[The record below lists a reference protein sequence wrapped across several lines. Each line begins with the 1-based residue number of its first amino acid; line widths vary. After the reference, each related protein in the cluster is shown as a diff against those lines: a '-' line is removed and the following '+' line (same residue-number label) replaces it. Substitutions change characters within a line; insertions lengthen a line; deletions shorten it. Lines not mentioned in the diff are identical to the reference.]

1 MALTINNFIYRNLQ
15 EQVLYLTD
23 KVGGHATVPANV
35 TFPYGDPEVIYSTAE
50 GATILGKARLTYADG
65 GDPVDID
72 IDFTLP
78 VIGDGICI
86 DASEDTK
93 HLVIKNNAGF
103 GIVVTVPANATQGT
117 LTETQYQSLIQNDN
131 NWVVI
136 DNERYLLMDKQHEA
150 GMLVYTHDGYSTKG
164 TQKYFCLTMSTR
176 AFTIKESGGGSNV
189 LDFNFVTGKVVI
201 SESEFAKFKDPSLI
215 LWGYY
220 EDPDETV
227 TGKIALE
234 LAQYTLNNDT
244 GDENYDFVPRI
255 KIASDVRLTASYNA
269 EADEYSYT
277 VVGGYIPAGTVVNF
291 TIDDVAKTAIDA
303 YTWSSWVG
311 TSQGSGFFISTT
323 EDGKTVV
330 SSDEGTAY
338 SWIVDSD
345 EQAVQPDENIIPDAA
360 YTTYAP

>member
-50 GATILGKARLTYADG
+50 GAAILGKARLTYADG

-78 VIGDGICI
+78 VVGDGIDI
-86 DASEDTK
+86 DASEDAK
-93 HLVIKNNAGF
+93 HLVIKSNVGV
-103 GIVVTVPANATQGT
+103 GIIVTVPSGATQGT
-117 LTETQYQSLIQNDN
+117 LTETQYQSLISNDN

-176 AFTIKESGGGSNV
+176 AFTIKESSGGNV

-201 SESEFAKFKDPSLI
+201 TESEFAKFKDPSLI

-220 EDPDETV
+220 EDPNETA
-227 TGKIALE
+227 TGKVALE
-234 LAQYTLNNDT
+234 LGQYTIDNDT
-244 GDENYDFVPRI
+244 GDEDYKFVPRMNI
-255 KIASDVRLTASYNA
+255 GRDVTLTASYNVG
-269 EADEYSYT
+269 ADEYSYT
-277 VVGGYIPAGTVVNF
+277 VLGGYIPLGTVVNF
-291 TIDDVAKTAIDA
+291 TIDDVVKTAIDA
-303 YTWSSWVG
+303 YTWRAWVS
-311 TSQGSGFFISTT
+311 TSQGAGFFVSTT
-323 EDGKTVV
+323 EEGKTVI
-330 SSDEGTAY
+330 SSDEGTAN
-338 SWIVDSD
+338 SWIVD
-345 EQAVQPDENIIPDAA
+345 ENENAVNPDDNIIPNAA